1 MKRLI
6 LVLIAIISFNNLWS
20 QSFYPLQKG
29 NRWDYSIFYSTSPII
44 EDIVTDSLSIVV
56 IDDTTMINSKTYAKL
71 NREDIVGGQY
81 VRSDSIGIYYYNLT
95 EEKED
100 TLFRFNLS
108 PQTTYPISFG
118 IVNDSIRF
126 VKLDT
131 VDLFGVT
138 TQLYT
143 FAIDEDLNKSIKV
156 SDVFGLFLYVGN
168 CDCGVPPEFLTDQS
182 RLLGCK
188 INGNTFGDLI
198 ENKANNYFPLQIGN
212 YWEFLIENRDTTKI
226 EVVGDTILSDGKI
239 YYRLTGNLFGEF
251 IRTDENN
258 IIGWDIYENDA
269 DTVYRFNKELDDS
282 WDLNYQCYSNISV
295 SYIHQDTTIGY
306 PHNLIMFRN
315 DGLCG
320 VSYTTFSDKFGFY
333 HYYYTGEPPGTSFI
347 VYELIRCKIGY
358 QTFDLTPTSVEEH
371 ENFKPRFTL
380 EQNYPNPFN
389 PITRIK
395 FSLPFEVET
404 GHAPSLQIKLVV
416 YNILG
421 REVQTLINK
430 QIQPG
435 THEIIFDG
443 SHLPSGVYFYRLTNG
458 NYSAIKK
465 MLLLK

>member
-6 LVLIAIISFNNLWS
+6 LVLIAIISFNNLYS

-29 NRWDYSIFYSTSPII
+29 NRWDYNIFYRTSPIL
-44 EDIVTDSLSIVV
+44 EDTVTDSLSIVV

-71 NREDIVGGQY
+71 NREDIVGGQF
-81 VRSDSIGIYYYNLT
+81 VRSDSIGIYYYNLK

-118 IVNDSIRF
+118 IIQDSIRF
-126 VKLDT
+126 AKLDT

-143 FAIDEDLNKSIKV
+143 FAIDEGLNKSIRI

-168 CDCGVPPEFLTDQS
+168 CNCGVPPEFLTDQS

-188 INGNTFGDLI
+188 IDGYTYGDLI
-198 ENKANNYFPLQIGN
+198 ENETNDYFPLEIGN
-212 YWEFLIENRDTTKI
+212 YWEFLIENRDTLKI

-239 YYRLTGNLFGEF
+239 YYQLTGNQFGRF
-251 IRTDENN
+251 IRTDKNN
-258 IIGWDIYENDA
+258 IIGWDIYENHA
-269 DTVYRFNKELDDS
+269 DTVYRFNKEVDDS

-295 SYIHQDTTIGY
+295 SYIYQDTTIGY

-320 VSYTTFSDKFGFY
+320 VSYTTFSDKFGIY

-347 VYELIRCKIGY
+347 VHELIKCKVGY
-358 QTFDLTPTSVEEH
+358 ETYILRPNSVRDKNELPLKNE
-371 ENFKPRFTL
+371 L
-380 EQNYPNPFN
+380 AQNYPNPFN
-389 PITRIK
+389 PKTTIYY
-395 FSLPFEVET
+395 SLSKPGEVKILLYNALGEHVRTLET
-404 GHAPSLQIKLVV
+404 GYKSAGSYK
-416 YNILG
+416 IL
-421 REVQTLINK
+421 
-430 QIQPG
+430 
-435 THEIIFDG
+435 FDG
-443 SHLPSGVYFYRLTNG
+443 SLLPSGVYIYQLISGG
-458 NYSAIKK
+458 NISSRK